1 MNVFRIVPES
11 FSNEL
16 KASGA
21 PNRWNLRDQKV
32 IYAGSSRSLSTLEMI
47 VHRSAIQSSKPYKL
61 LMISIDLKGTEIE
74 KIDLDH
80 LPSNWRGM
88 QSYGKLQM
96 IGSNWYKS
104 QKSLILE
111 VPSAIIPQES
121 NFVIN
126 TQHPDFLKKI
136 EISRVED
143 YFWDNRL
150 LTVVH

>member
-11 FSNEL
+11 FSHEL

-47 VHRSAIQSSKPYKL
+47 VHRSTIQSSKPYKL
-61 LMISIDLKGTEIE
+61 LMISIDFKGNEIE
-74 KIDLDH
+74 KIALDH

-136 EISRVED
+136 AISRVED